1 MLTPKEFVRILIF
14 SILLI
19 SINAYSQKVN
29 VTEKDETIE
38 TTLRH
43 GLSIQLVLEAEDVQ
57 KAWIKKLKE
66 FGKVES
72 VGDIYKVESALITS
86 ISPTPV
92 RLISQLTKTDKGVY
106 VFYAID
112 LGTNYLSF
120 ANDSL
125 KYRIAEKI
133 LHDFGVMLYHEDINE
148 DIKNAEKVLQKT
160 VSAQERIVNEGID
173 TRKKIDKN
181 KLQKQQLEQKL
192 KENAQELINLEEQI
206 EKNKLNQEKAAK
218 DVEKVR
224 KALETTRERLSKV
237 E

>member
-1 MLTPKEFVRILIF
+1 MLTPKEFVRIIIF
-14 SILLI
+14 PLLFI

-72 VGDIYKVESALITS
+72 VGDIHKVESALITS
-86 ISPTPV
+86 ISPAPV
-92 RLISQLTKTDKGVY
+92 RVISQLTKTDKGVY

-125 KYRIAEKI
+125 KYRITEKI

-148 DIKNAEKVLQKT
+148 DIKNAEKVLLKT

-206 EKNKLNQEKAAK
+206 EKNKLNQEKASK

>member
-1 MLTPKEFVRILIF
+1 MLTPKEFVRIIIF
-14 SILLI
+14 PLLFI
-19 SINAYSQKVN
+19 SINAFSQKVN

-72 VGDIYKVESALITS
+72 VGDIHKVESALITS

-92 RLISQLTKTDKGVY
+92 RVISQLTKTDKGVY

-133 LHDFGVMLYHEDINE
+133 LHDFGVMMYHEDINE
-148 DIKNAEKVLQKT
+148 DIKNAEKVLLKT
-160 VSAQERIVNEGID
+160 VSAQEKVVNEGIE
-173 TRKKIDKN
+173 TRKKIEKN

-192 KENAQELINLEEQI
+192 KDNAQELINLEEQI
-206 EKNKLNQEKAAK
+206 EKNKLNQDKAAK